1 VSACLPYHLEGHLVR
16 LRCGSS
22 GGGGLAWS
30 FCGGGGGLW
39 GSSLLFSCV
48 FLIVGT
54 DFIYF
59 APVIHVTER
68 IFDVAYKKHLG

>member
-1 VSACLPYHLEGHLVR
+1 VVVVVVVVWHGPFVVVAVG
-16 LRCGSS
+16 CGV
-22 GGGGLAWS
+22 
-30 FCGGGGGLW
+30 F
-39 GSSLLFSCV
+39 LFSCV